1 MRGRVQAGH
10 PAPGETK
17 RSVCCSVVTRG
28 HSCPTA
34 GRICVEG
41 QWPPSP
47 RDEDRERHLP
57 TLGQCW
63 QITSRCLFRPRLSHR
78 LDLVLQLSGFLL
90 VPSFPGT
97 SPTSQEPAPAA
108 VSCAGSGCVEVCCS
122 SGRAGAGQDLG
133 TRGRCLHRQA
143 ELSVLTVTSQQDPPF
158 FFSFP
163 FSMLLIL
170 YLAGRSRF
178 QTGGRSPFPEML
190 LLPGPLR
197 GSVPELLFAIA
208 CTNSSR
214 RWHQRA
220 GFAPRDGC
228 TRPQPVAFHGEESAL
243 GNKQTEASRQAQS
256 EPWWRGPPQQRCT
269 ESVPRSPGR
278 FRGSPWAPSGI
289 WAGSGC
295 LPSQGAE
302 EGKLLPPR

>member
-1 MRGRVQAGH
+1 MRGRVHAGH

-34 GRICVEG
+34 GHICAEG

-97 SPTSQEPAPAA
+97 SPTSQEPASAA
-108 VSCAGSGCVEVCCS
+108 VSCAGSGRVGVCCS
-122 SGRAGAGQDLG
+122 PGRAGAGQDLG

-158 FFSFP
+158 FFFFP
-163 FSMLLIL
+163 FPFLCCLFCILLGEADSRLVAAHRFRRDAAAALAPPWLSPGAAHPRGCSLPSLALTRGGAGVSVLVLHQGTAARGPIL
-170 YLAGRSRF
+170 WPFTGRSQHWGTSKQKPLDKLRASP
-178 QTGGRSPFPEML
+178 GGVGHPSSAAPSLFLGAPGGFGA
-190 LLPGPLR
+190 LPGPH
-197 GSVPELLFAIA
+197 P
-208 CTNSSR
+208 
-214 RWHQRA
+214 
-220 GFAPRDGC
+220 
-228 TRPQPVAFHGEESAL
+228 
-243 GNKQTEASRQAQS
+243 
-256 EPWWRGPPQQRCT
+256 
-269 ESVPRSPGR
+269 
-278 FRGSPWAPSGI
+278 
-289 WAGSGC
+289 GSG
-295 LPSQGAE
+295 PAAAT
-302 EGKLLPPR
+302 